1 MLEKIKNY
9 FKDWNRFELSFL
21 IIGILSSILSSVI
34 FNGTIIDTLYTSSY
48 LITALLMAKGKVEC
62 YFVGFVSV
70 FFYGIVS
77 YNQGYYGELLITI
90 FLTFPIMIIGI
101 ISWLR
106 HQDKEDDVVIIS
118 SLSRKEITLALASQ
132 LILFWI
138 YYFILK
144 IFNTDLLIISS
155 LSVVTSVLASY
166 FEARRSEWSLFCY
179 IANDIVIITLWLIP
193 IIGGQVE
200 LVSVLVGPVLLL
212 INDIYGSYNW
222 RKLKNQQKEK
232 NMIVDANDTDKK
244 SEDRR

>member
-1 MLEKIKNY
+1 MFTKIKNY
-9 FKDWNRFELSFL
+9 FSDWNLFEKLYLSIGIL
-21 IIGILSSILSSVI
+21 VGILSSIIFHGTVI
-34 FNGTIIDTLYTSSY
+34 DSLYTITY
-48 LITALLMAKGKVEC
+48 LTTALLMSKGKVEC
-62 YFVGFVSV
+62 YFIGFISV

-118 SLSRKEITLALASQ
+118 SLPKKEIILAFSSQ
-132 LILFWI
+132 LVLYWI
-138 YYFILK
+138 YFFILK
-144 IFNTDLLIISS
+144 LFNTDLLVISS

-166 FEARRSEWSLFCY
+166 FEARRSELSLFCY

-193 IIGGQVE
+193 IISGQTQ
-200 LVSVLVGPVLLL
+200 LISVIVGPILLL

-222 RKLKNQQKEK
+222 KKLKEK
-232 NMIVDANDTDKK
+232 QEKK
-244 SEDRR
+244 NLVTTNS